1 MADHYEKEQNNTKAV
16 RVDPL
21 TPELLEDGSYL
32 KEAVE
37 ACRKELSGENLMRL
51 NRILRDSWVWIP
63 CNAVMS
69 EADLAVLEQM
79 VKNANVEEDPDAL
92 VGEEFTSQDA
102 IRLIP
107 DILKSGENYFFPVF
121 TSAEE
126 MGEYGDHFSKVQKHF
141 LEAMNLAWNNERG
154 VVGIVINAFSAP
166 FVVPREVF
174 AHIADMES
182 SLEEGN

>member
-1 MADHYEKEQNNTKAV
+1 MAKYKALLIDDNTQFTESVKGYLLSQDRFSEVDTAQDGREALKKLREKTYDVMTLDLIMPNA
-16 RVDPL
+16 
-21 TPELLEDGSYL
+21 DG
-32 KEAVE
+32 
-37 ACRKELSGENLMRL
+37 
-51 NRILRDSWVWIP
+51 
-63 CNAVMS
+63 
-69 EADLAVLEQM
+69 LAVLEQM

-107 DILKSGENYFFPVF
+107 DILKSGENFFFPVF

-174 AHIADMES
+174 AHIADMGS